1 MENSRDDRSARV
13 ALEGKNIKSH
23 LWIDPRGD
31 IPPAP
36 YTMSNEEKER
46 PRRNEDGVPDDENYL
61 FNSGGRVVG
70 KKENVRLDDRS
81 LKQAHCYVL
90 LHSDEVTPVL
100 DEFITLKRQGNEVG
114 GSQANESIEN
124 QWIINEF
131 PDWLLSQVN
140 NLNDS
145 TVEEKLR
152 KALARGL
159 SNRVRRTKSLFIN
172 GYKFGI
178 TDREKFRTTQNS
190 GIMVEAEGQQ
200 YYGKLKDIFEL
211 DNYGFCK
218 VVMFRCDWNEKWG
231 PFGPP
236 KTTTSAQSPS
246 INPESIWKKPPT
258 TPTPSLIMEAAKDKQ
273 GCSQKTTPK
282 LTAIVSPNMPP
293 NMPPI
298 AHEPFRHPSTSSP
311 ATHQPFRHP
320 STSSPATHQPFRH
333 PSTSSPAIHQ
343 QCDLHQPSKQGL
355 QNQASNAA
363 KSSNA
368 APQNKNQTQQNI
380 GEASKE
386 VPKKSKSLRC
396 KLLPDWR
403 EDIEFDDKEEVLT
416 IDDKGNTTLV
426 SGVIHPV
433 DVLSAKGFKYV
444 VEFNDLCKPIRKG
457 GHVLIKFIGYLAK
470 MESHCP
476 LGPTDW
482 KKIDGTIKGNVV
494 TNMRDHFVISDGKEY
509 DKQALQRA
517 NKAWRQYKFELKKLY
532 FKPKEK
538 TMGEKKTQPPAGI
551 SPLNWTALLDYWYSD
566 KAQEDEHGEPMSLLA
581 LWIKSH
587 SGKDGSFLL
596 GTDTEDF
603 VDDVKAKVEHAT

>member
-1 MENSRDDRSARV
+1 MLEKMTYRSKRARDILAAATKGRDTLS
-13 ALEGKNIKSH
+13 SQ
-23 LWIDPRGD
+23 
-31 IPPAP
+31 PPNTTIADQ
-36 YTMSNEEKER
+36 S
-46 PRRNEDGVPDDENYL
+46 
-61 FNSGGRVVG
+61 SGSEAASPPTKKQAVG
-70 KKENVRLDDRS
+70 S
-81 LKQAHCYVL
+81 LKF
-90 LHSDEVTPVL
+90 DEV
-100 DEFITLKRQGNEVG
+100 Q
-114 GSQANESIEN
+114 
-124 QWIINEF
+124 
-131 PDWLLSQVN
+131 
-140 NLNDS
+140 
-145 TVEEKLR
+145 
-152 KALARGL
+152 
-159 SNRVRRTKSLFIN
+159 
-172 GYKFGI
+172 
-178 TDREKFRTTQNS
+178 
-190 GIMVEAEGQQ
+190 
-200 YYGKLKDIFEL
+200 
-211 DNYGFCK
+211 
-218 VVMFRCDWNEKWG
+218 NEKWG

-298 AHEPFRHPSTSSP
+298 APEPFRHPSTSSSATHQPFRHPSTCSP

-320 STSSPATHQPFRH
+320 STSSPATHQQF
-333 PSTSSPAIHQ
+333 
-343 QCDLHQPSKQGL
+343 DLHQPSKQGL
-355 QNQASNAA
+355 QNQASSAA

-386 VPKKSKSLRC
+386 VPKKSKSLRHN
-396 KLLPDWR
+396 LLPDWR

-433 DVLSAKGFKYV
+433 DVLNAKGFKYV
-444 VEFNDLCKPIRKG
+444 VEFNDLCQPIRKG

-494 TNMRDHFVISDGKEY
+494 TNMRRLTECGKRARSFLNQY
-509 DKQALQRA
+509 HRCGNNSYANQQA
-517 NKAWRQYKFELKKLY
+517 
-532 FKPKEK
+532 
-538 TMGEKKTQPPAGI
+538 
-551 SPLNWTALLDYWYSD
+551 DY
-566 KAQEDEHGEPMSLLA
+566 EDEHGEPMSLLA

-587 SGKDGSFLL
+587 SGKDGSFLP

-603 VDDVKAKVEHAT
+603 VDDVKAKVEQLRLMYPMKSQTELENEAFEKTMYSDEIPDRPVGYGQGVNKGDIYGVHGVLRKEGYGKFQRRVNLMDNVKEDVATLYKKNEVLEKENEKLKDQ

>member
-1 MENSRDDRSARV
+1 MLEKMTYRSKRARDILAAATKGRDTLS
-13 ALEGKNIKSH
+13 SQ
-23 LWIDPRGD
+23 
-31 IPPAP
+31 PPNTTIADQ
-36 YTMSNEEKER
+36 S
-46 PRRNEDGVPDDENYL
+46 
-61 FNSGGRVVG
+61 SGSEAASPPTKKQAVG
-70 KKENVRLDDRS
+70 S
-81 LKQAHCYVL
+81 LKF
-90 LHSDEVTPVL
+90 DEV
-100 DEFITLKRQGNEVG
+100 Q
-114 GSQANESIEN
+114 
-124 QWIINEF
+124 
-131 PDWLLSQVN
+131 
-140 NLNDS
+140 
-145 TVEEKLR
+145 
-152 KALARGL
+152 
-159 SNRVRRTKSLFIN
+159 
-172 GYKFGI
+172 
-178 TDREKFRTTQNS
+178 
-190 GIMVEAEGQQ
+190 
-200 YYGKLKDIFEL
+200 
-211 DNYGFCK
+211 
-218 VVMFRCDWNEKWG
+218 NEKWG

-298 AHEPFRHPSTSSP
+298 APEPFRHPSTSSSATHQPFRHPSTCSP

-320 STSSPATHQPFRH
+320 STSSPATHQQF
-333 PSTSSPAIHQ
+333 
-343 QCDLHQPSKQGL
+343 DLHQPSKQGL
-355 QNQASNAA
+355 QNQASSAA

-386 VPKKSKSLRC
+386 VPKKSKSLRHN
-396 KLLPDWR
+396 LLPDWR

-433 DVLSAKGFKYV
+433 DVLNAKGFKYV
-444 VEFNDLCKPIRKG
+444 VEFNDLCQPIRKG

-494 TNMRDHFVISDGKEY
+494 TNMRDHFVIPDGKEY

-517 NKAWRQYKFELKKLY
+517 NKAWTQYKFELKKLY

-538 TMGEKKTQPPAGI
+538 TMGEMKTQPPARI
-551 SPLNWTALLDYWYSD
+551 SPLNWTALVDYWYSD
-566 KAQEDEHGEPMSLLA
+566 KAQSLAECGKRARSFLNQYHRCGNNSYANQQADYEDEHGEPMSLLA

-587 SGKDGSFLL
+587 SGKDGSFLP

-603 VDDVKAKVEHAT
+603 VDDVKAKVEQLRLMYPMKSQTELENEAFEKTMYSDEIPDRPVGYGQGVNKGDIYGVHGVLRKEGYGKFQRRVNLMDNVKEDVATLYKKNEVLEKENEKLKDQVPCL